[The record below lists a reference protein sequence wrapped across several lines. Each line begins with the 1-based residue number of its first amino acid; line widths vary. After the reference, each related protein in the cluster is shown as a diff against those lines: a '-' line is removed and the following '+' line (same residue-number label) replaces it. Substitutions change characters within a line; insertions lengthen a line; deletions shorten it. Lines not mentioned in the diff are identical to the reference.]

1 MNHADCLEI
10 LYFPQ
15 VVLSIT
21 LTIAKQIGVFLSLGL
36 LVMPG
41 SFLLLSGLIK

>member
-10 LYFPQ
+10 LYFPPSCPINNSHDCQ
-15 VVLSIT
+15 
-21 LTIAKQIGVFLSLGL
+21 ADRCFLSLGL